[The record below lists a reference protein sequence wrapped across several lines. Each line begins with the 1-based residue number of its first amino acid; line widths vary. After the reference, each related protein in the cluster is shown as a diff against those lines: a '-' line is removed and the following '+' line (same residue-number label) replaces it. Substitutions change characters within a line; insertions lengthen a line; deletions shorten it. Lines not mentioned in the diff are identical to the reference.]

1 MEKRRRKIKFK
12 LNFIPRAIAILY
24 IMFITLFAFDETIL
38 SLGFLIH
45 LIPTFIFSGILAVAW
60 FRQKVGGILFIL
72 AGIATII
79 AFDTYE
85 MVLSFLTISLI
96 PIAIGILFLLF
107 KRNN

>member
-12 LNFIPRAIAILY
+12 LKFIPRAIAILY
-24 IMFITLFAFDETIL
+24 IMFITLFAFDEIIL

-45 LIPTFIFSGILAVAW
+45 LIPTFIFLGILVVAW

-85 MVLSFLTISLI
+85 QALSFITITMA
-96 PIAIGILFLLF
+96 PIIIGVLFLLS